1 LCSIRTAQAGDH
13 GKFWIWMSHMH
24 AYNSRIVSLKSAYH
38 TSFPQNGRQFVTK
51 TNDNVVYSLKWTICS
66 CLSILDNLS
75 GSWIWVIK
83 LGTDERGS
91 TWKVSILIKKPQTH
105 RPKLLCI
112 RQFLCTVHKSISTLR
127 SKQHV

>member
-38 TSFPQNGRQFVTK
+38 TSFPQNERRFVTK

-75 GSWIWVIK
+75 GSWISVIK
-83 LGTDERGS
+83 LGIDERGS
-91 TWKVSILIKKPQTH
+91 TWKGPILIKKP
-105 RPKLLCI
+105 
-112 RQFLCTVHKSISTLR
+112 
-127 SKQHV
+127 